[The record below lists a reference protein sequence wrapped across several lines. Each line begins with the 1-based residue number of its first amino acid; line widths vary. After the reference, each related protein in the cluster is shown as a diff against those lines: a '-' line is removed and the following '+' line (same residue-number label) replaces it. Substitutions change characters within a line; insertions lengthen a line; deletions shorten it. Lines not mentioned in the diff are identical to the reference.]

1 MEASEVIQW
10 NGKTFWPHQEGGLQS
25 LFEAMESGKRRIV
38 FTSPTGG
45 GKSLC
50 IGYAIDKWFR
60 EGKTV
65 DLMTNRRLLLNQ
77 LCDVMRGFGIPFG
90 VRAAEMDHLADA
102 SQPIQFVMVQTELSR
117 KKNRAMYQQR
127 APSVA
132 LLDEAHNQWG
142 GGSGDLFRSYLA
154 EGTALVS
161 VTATPVGCPNDLG
174 DTLITAG
181 KTSELRACGALL
193 LCRTY
198 EPDVPRGIVNLKPT
212 KTGEFQEGDVVKAI
226 MSPTIHARVI
236 EWLRKINPDLEPS
249 ILFGPNVAGSIYFA
263 EQLTQAGI
271 RSAHIDGEKIWIDG
285 ETHSSS
291 QELRAE
297 LLRES
302 KNGDIKVLC
311 NRFVCLDSE
320 TEILTDQGWIDD
332 AAITE
337 HHKVVNWD
345 CGSVYFDFPTEIVRR
360 KRAVGER
367 MVVLETPRR
376 SIRVTES
383 HDLLYRTTS
392 GGTFL
397 KVAARDLV
405 GRVVALPVSGFS
417 PPHAMQ
423 VEQPEPLTEKQIR
436 RRITA
441 NAYEMRKRGYCAA
454 DSRGEAEKR
463 IRHQMS
469 LRYKNPQ
476 ELTVEEC
483 EFIGFWI
490 GDGNR
495 NRLSRGGVEYRLT
508 QSVACP
514 RIIER
519 VEQWFESMG
528 VDYIRREK
536 TVDGRGHATW
546 SLPRGTGFGPQKRR
560 GLFYIEPYLE
570 KDGTDLF
577 WGLNEDQF
585 TALIRGLWMADG
597 FPHNDNT
604 DFTSRVLICGL
615 NRALF
620 D

>member
-1 MEASEVIQW
+1 VIQW
-10 NGKTFWPHQEGGLQS
+10 NGKTFWPHQEGGLQL
-25 LFEAMESGKRRIV
+25 LFEAMDSGKRRLV

-50 IGYAIDKWFR
+50 MGYAIDKWFR

-198 EPDVPRGIVNLKPT
+198 EPDVPKGIVNLRPK

-271 RSAHIDGEKIWIDG
+271 RAAHIDGEKIWIDG
-285 ETHSSS
+285 ETHSAT
-291 QELRAE
+291 QELRQE
-297 LLRES
+297 ILRES
-302 KNGDIKVLC
+302 KNGSIKVLC
-311 NRFVCLDSE
+311 NRFVLREGIDA
-320 TEILTDQGWIDD
+320 TWLKHGILAT
-332 AAITE
+332 AF
-337 HHKVVNWD
+337 
-345 CGSVYFDFPTEIVRR
+345 GSV
-360 KRAVGER
+360 
-367 MVVLETPRR
+367 
-376 SIRVTES
+376 
-383 HDLLYRTTS
+383 TS
-392 GGTFL
+392 Y
-397 KVAARDLV
+397 VQSV
-405 GRVVALPVSGFS
+405 GRLLRAFPGMSEVTLQDHGGNYRRHGSPNADRNWILGKDANDYSRERQQAMREKKENEGIVCPKCGAIRLAGPACATCGHRSEAHGRFVAEENGSLRFVKGDVY
-417 PPHAMQ
+417 H
-423 VEQPEPLTEKQIR
+423 EPITVKRDNTEKLWDGVYYAAKNSKKSNLTFGQVYGLFIRTHHYNPPKNLPNMPKDSVDWHARVKDVPRENLIR
-436 RRITA
+436 R
-441 NAYEMRKRGYCAA
+441 
-454 DSRGEAEKR
+454 
-463 IRHQMS
+463 
-469 LRYKNPQ
+469 
-476 ELTVEEC
+476 
-483 EFIGFWI
+483 
-490 GDGNR
+490 
-495 NRLSRGGVEYRLT
+495 
-508 QSVACP
+508 
-514 RIIER
+514 
-519 VEQWFESMG
+519 
-528 VDYIRREK
+528 
-536 TVDGRGHATW
+536 
-546 SLPRGTGFGPQKRR
+546 
-560 GLFYIEPYLE
+560 
-570 KDGTDLF
+570 
-577 WGLNEDQF
+577 
-585 TALIRGLWMADG
+585 
-597 FPHNDNT
+597 
-604 DFTSRVLICGL
+604 
-615 NRALF
+615 
-620 D
+620 